1 MKKIIDRFINDKN
14 IAIIGVSKDERK
26 WGNALVKELA
36 KQGYSVFPVHP
47 ELKDAAGIRCY
58 NALDDLPENV
68 NNLLLAVQPKVTEE
82 IVSRINPQKIKRVW
96 MQRGAGKGSAS
107 ESAIQ
112 ECKEKGIE
120 VVYGFCPLMFFSPGG
135 IHGFHFWL
143 RKTFGKL
150 PPDFKFS

>member
-1 MKKIIDRFINDKN
+1 MKKIIDRFIEDKN

-36 KQGYSVFPVHP
+36 KEGYSVFPVHP
-47 ELKDAAGIRCY
+47 EIKEAAGTRCY
-58 NALDDLPENV
+58 SSLDDLPENV
-68 NNLLLAVQPKVTEE
+68 TNLLLAVQPKVTEA
-82 IVSRINPQKIKRVW
+82 IVNKINPQKIKRIW
-96 MQRGAGKGSAS
+96 MQRGAGKGSGS
-107 ESAIQ
+107 ESAIK

-150 PPDFKFS
+150 PSEFKKS